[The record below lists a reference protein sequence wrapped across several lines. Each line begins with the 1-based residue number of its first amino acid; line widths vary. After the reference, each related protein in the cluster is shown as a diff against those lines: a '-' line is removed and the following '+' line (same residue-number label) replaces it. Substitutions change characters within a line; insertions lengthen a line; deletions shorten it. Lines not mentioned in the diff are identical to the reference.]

1 MTRVKICG
9 ITNLDDALAAVACG
23 ADAVGFVFAHSPRE
37 ITPDQARAIVTE
49 LPPYIARV
57 GVFVGEPREMI
68 EKVVARAML
77 TEVQLYLNP
86 EQARLSLNGFA
97 HPYQLS
103 FRVRD
108 EAVLDQIRELQLK
121 RFHLDRFHPNK
132 AGGTG
137 TKFDWSIA
145 AQAAQLGQLT
155 LSGGLTPENV
165 YDALDTVRPYA
176 VDVSSGVES
185 SPGKKDHAQLKS
197 FINEVRRWDSRTN

>member
-9 ITNLDDALAAVACG
+9 LTNIDDALAAVACG
-23 ADAVGFVFAHSPRE
+23 ADAIGFVFAHSPRE
-37 ITPDQARAIVTE
+37 ITPDEARAIVTE

-86 EQARLSLNGFA
+86 EQARLSLNGFGY
-97 HPYQLS
+97 PYQLS

-121 RFHLDRFHPNK
+121 RFHLDSFHPNK

-145 AQAAQLGQLT
+145 TQAAQLGQLT

-185 SPGKKDHAQLKS
+185 SPGKKDHGHLKS